1 MNDLT
6 LKKSIVLF
14 LVACALIIST
24 KAQTVTI
31 GTGIGTSKAVPVQL
45 MAGYSKGRSEIMVGY
60 TVFFHKYDAT
70 FPDLY
75 TLRYGFNILNES
87 LEIIPMIGLTL
98 TSPTTF
104 DDMKPGSTEVVTP
117 GSLKPYYGLKFQKM
131 NNIYE
136 GANSNNR
143 YRHRDK

>member
-1 MNDLT
+1 
-6 LKKSIVLF
+6 
-14 LVACALIIST
+14 
-24 KAQTVTI
+24 
-31 GTGIGTSKAVPVQL
+31 
-45 MAGYSKGRSEIMVGY
+45 MVGY

-131 NNIYE
+131 ITDMGGVFLSVEYSKLNFLTAGFKVKIN
-136 GANSNNR
+136 G
-143 YRHRDK
+143 K